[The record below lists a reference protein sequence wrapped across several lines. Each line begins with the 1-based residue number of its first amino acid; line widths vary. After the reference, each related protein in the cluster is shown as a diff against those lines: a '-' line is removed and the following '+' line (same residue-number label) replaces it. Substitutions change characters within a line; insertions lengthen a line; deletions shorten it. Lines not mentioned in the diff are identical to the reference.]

1 MISDRLPVQQIPNY
15 KIVVTKLLSDLVTP
29 VGIYLQLRDRFPHS
43 LLLEAADSR
52 GAENSFSFICFDEL
66 AQFEVVNFEARV
78 FIPDRTFELKSV
90 RNKNQLLQEFN
101 SFKSHFVV
109 EKSDTCPNVSGF
121 YGFSSY
127 DSIELYEDIALENSH
142 HLSSQ
147 MPQLSYRFYR
157 YIIAI
162 NHFKSELYLIEH
174 RQIGAADSEADIRH
188 KEIAQLILRQDAPQ
202 YPFVLKGEES
212 STMTD
217 EEHRQMIR
225 DCKRHIFRGD
235 IFQIVPSR
243 RFSYSYSGDD
253 FNVYRALRSINP
265 SPYLFYFDFGSFRL
279 FGSSP
284 EAQLIIKD
292 RKATVFPIAGTYRRT
307 GNELSDID
315 LAQKLAAD
323 PKENAEHVMLVDL
336 ARNDLSRHCTEV
348 TVEAFKEAH
357 FYSHVI
363 HLVSKVSGKLPED
376 FNTLAVLGDTFP
388 AGTLSG
394 APKYRAMQLIDTY
407 ERDRRGFYGGCLGF
421 IGLNGDCNHC
431 IIIRS
436 FFSSNNQLVL
446 RAGGGVVADSVEESE
461 VAEVRNK
468 LNALRVAIER
478 AQRGLNE

>member
-1 MISDRLPVQQIPNY
+1 M
-15 KIVVTKLLSDLVTP
+15 LSDLVTP

-66 AQFEVVNFEARV
+66 AQFEVRNFEANIT
-78 FIPDRTFELKSV
+78 IPGRSPERRSIKTQQ
-90 RNKNQLLQEFN
+90 QLVQEFD

-109 EKSDTCPNVSGF
+109 KKSGDHPDVSGF

-127 DSIELYEDIALENSH
+127 DSVELYEDITLQNSH
-142 HLSSQ
+142 QLSSEL
-147 MPQLSYRFYR
+147 PQLSYRFYR
-157 YIIAI
+157 YVIAI
-162 NHFKSELYLIEH
+162 NHFKSELFLIEH
-174 RQIGAADSEADIRH
+174 RGIALADTEADIRH
-188 KEIAQLILRQDAPQ
+188 KEIAQLILRQDAAQ
-202 YPFVLKGEES
+202 YPFALEGQET

-307 GNELSDID
+307 GNERSDLE

-363 HLVSKVSGKLPED
+363 HLVSKVSGMLGED

-407 ERDRRGFYGGCLGF
+407 ERDRRGFYGGCLGY

-468 LNALRVAIER
+468 LNALRVALER
-478 AQRGLNE
+478 AQRGVHE